1 MSFPLIHFFSCL
13 TLCGIVL
20 TLYYGGI
27 FAWVAYRAQKID
39 HVDLPDIETL
49 SPMTLRYLWIGNSD
63 WNLLIVNFFSAVK
76 KGVYRLTW
84 KSQSEGFIMDLID
97 PMAFRAL
104 PSEERVGL
112 GFNGHPLNRIITRA
126 EKTKMIDSLM
136 LQVDHSMRKNL
147 KNYHLP
153 TNLIF
158 VIGFLLTSAMVLGL
172 MYVWAGLDLWS
183 LIPVG
188 IFMFFLA
195 FYTQFVLGKWIDDT
209 YLERQPGQAWGN
221 WVRNSLYMIL
231 WGKNMSAKDTQ
242 WYQSLLTK
250 ISLAA
255 QVGIVIFIMYQTNS
269 LLTGVFWILVI
280 AQLFLY
286 LTFSQLNAS
295 GTAIQRKIQAYREE
309 LIQSDGPEDAQV
321 PKWIALDLPCREM
334 YSIAELYTGRQYQ
347 GHKRYAMYARMP
359 GKYG

>member
-39 HVDLPDIETL
+39 HVDLPDVETL
-49 SPMTLRYLWIGNSD
+49 SPMTLRYLWIGYSD